1 MLPAGSSPSSLTPAL
16 PVCVLAPRI
25 CWAFSHG
32 DPGHAAHMPLH
43 TLLFSLAK
51 PFSAPMA
58 TLPYRTTPA
67 PACPY
72 PPRHY
77 AITLGLLVYHWWPQP
92 HPRLWNQVFLSSGPR
107 GRDVFGS
114 GFSALASL
122 LQPPLGLSLCSRLL
136 YLLVSSPELVLV
148 VLTWFSQKLT
158 PWTSLIIQLISGLIS
173 PWH

>member
-1 MLPAGSSPSSLTPAL
+1 MLPAGSSPSSLTPGL

-51 PFSAPMA
+51 TFSASMA
-58 TLPYRTTPA
+58 ILPYRTTPA

-72 PPRHY
+72 PP
-77 AITLGLLVYHWWPQP
+77 ITTPSRWAHWFTIGGLSLTPDCGTKCSSVLDPGAEM
-92 HPRLWNQVFLSSGPR
+92 FLDLASQHQ
-107 GRDVFGS
+107 
-114 GFSALASL
+114 ASL
-122 LQPPLGLSLCSRLL
+122 LQPPLWLSLCSRLL

-158 PWTSLIIQLISGLIS
+158 P
-173 PWH
+173 